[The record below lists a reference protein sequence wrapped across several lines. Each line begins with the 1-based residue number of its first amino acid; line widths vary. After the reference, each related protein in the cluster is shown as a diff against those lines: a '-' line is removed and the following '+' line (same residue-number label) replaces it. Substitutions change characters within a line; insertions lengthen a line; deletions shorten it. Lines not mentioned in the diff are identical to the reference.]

1 MTQTEEPD
9 VTQLLVG
16 GQAITTVDDV
26 PDELPVAFTRE
37 LHDGEG
43 AVVSDGDA

>member
-1 MTQTEEPD
+1 MMQIDEPD
-9 VTQLLVG
+9 VTQLLVN

-26 PDELPVAFTRE
+26 PEELPLAFTRE

-43 AVVSDGDA
+43 VVVSDGDA